1 MATVK
6 KSMKK
11 AAPKKMMAAPQQA
24 PPMQAPPMGGPMMKK
39 GGKMKKAQDGTSVS
53 EFLAKRKAASK
64 DTTPKYDRGEDMKKY
79 GIAKGESQA
88 SKDSASAAYEPTR
101 EAGMKSMGYSKS
113 KPAGYKVGGK
123 IAKAM
128 KVVKAVKAVKKAIK
142 KK

>member
-11 AAPKKMMAAPQQA
+11 AAPKKAMAAPMQA
-24 PPMQAPPMGGPMMKK
+24 PMQAPPMGGGPMMKK
-39 GGKMKKAQDGTSVS
+39 GGKMKKAQNGTSVS

-88 SKDSASAAYEPTR
+88 SKDSTAAANEPSWR
-101 EAGMKSMGYSKS
+101 KGIDEM
-113 KPAGYKVGGK
+113 GYKVADKKKFGGK
-123 IAKAM
+123 VAKAM

-142 KK
+142 SK